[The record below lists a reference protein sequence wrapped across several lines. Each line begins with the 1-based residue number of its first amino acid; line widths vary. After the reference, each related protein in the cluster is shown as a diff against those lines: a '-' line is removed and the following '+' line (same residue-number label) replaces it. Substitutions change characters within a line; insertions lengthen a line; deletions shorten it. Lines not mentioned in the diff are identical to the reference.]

1 MQGFF
6 EKPCNECICAIIQ
19 GMAKIV
25 VVDTSVTISA
35 LIGVRGSSR
44 EVLRRCFRG
53 EYNPLISN
61 ALFQELED
69 VSRRERIL
77 KKCPLSDTEIRDFLN
92 AFYSVC
98 SWTPIYYLWRPNI
111 ADEADNFLIELG
123 LAGNATHIIT
133 NNISDLKNSELNF
146 PELTILKP
154 EQMLRGE

>member
-1 MQGFF
+1 MS
-6 EKPCNECICAIIQ
+6 
-19 GMAKIV
+19 KIV
-25 VVDTSVTISA
+25 VVDTSVIISA
-35 LIGVRGSSR
+35 LIGVRGPSR
-44 EVLRRCFRG
+44 DVLRRCLKG

-69 VSRRERIL
+69 VSQRSRIR
-77 KKCPLSDTEIRDFLN
+77 KKCPLSDTGIRELLN

-98 SWTPIYYLWRPNI
+98 HWIPIYYLWRPNI
-111 ADEADNFLIELG
+111 TDEADNFLIELG

-133 NNISDLKNSELNF
+133 NNISDLKDSELNF